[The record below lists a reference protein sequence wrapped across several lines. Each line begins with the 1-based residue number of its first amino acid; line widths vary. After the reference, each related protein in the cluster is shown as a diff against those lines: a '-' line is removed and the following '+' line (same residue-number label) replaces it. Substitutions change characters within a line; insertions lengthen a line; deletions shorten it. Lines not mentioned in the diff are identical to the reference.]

1 MKNVHTA
8 NYFYYAV
15 GIVILTLGV
24 TFTIQSD
31 LGVSPFDALLV
42 GLSTDI
48 GLTIGSWEII
58 IAMILIGCNS
68 ILNQQKP
75 EFIGLLTAFITGI
88 SLDLWRFLLIDF
100 VTPDLW
106 ISKIVCFS
114 IGLIVAGLGT
124 AVYLQVNFAPIP
136 VDRFMLIICERTKMN
151 IGLSKTCIYLLF
163 LSLSFLFNGPI
174 GIGTILAV
182 CFGGPILHYFM
193 TFTHFIQKQPSSKRA
208 ST

>member
-8 NYFYYAV
+8 NYFYYAA
-15 GIVILTLGV
+15 GMVILTLGV

-42 GLSTDI
+42 GLSTNV
-48 GLTIGSWEII
+48 GLTVGSWEII

-68 ILNQQKP
+68 ILKQQKP

-100 VTPDLW
+100 ITPELW
-106 ISKIVCFS
+106 LSKIVCFS
-114 IGLIVAGLGT
+114 VGFIVIGLGT
-124 AVYLQVNFAPIP
+124 AVYLQTNFAPIP
-136 VDRFMLIICERTKMN
+136 VDRFMLIIRERTKMN
-151 IGLSKTCIYLLF
+151 IGLSKTCIYLVF
-163 LSLSFLFNGPI
+163 PALSLLFDGPI

-193 TFTHFIQKQPSSKRA
+193 TLTHFIQKTPSLKRA
-208 ST
+208 SA